1 MSIPI
6 VIVHTGNPDYLQA
19 VITHAS
25 KYSRT
30 VVLLGD
36 ESNTSIKNAIHIPL
50 SALKTNKLITFE
62 SSFVNYSTCNSNFE
76 RFCFSRLFYIRE
88 WMRRNKITSVV
99 HLDSDCLILRNVD
112 ELFNGQLALLY
123 NQKDSGLGKMSGSI
137 AISCLT
143 TQFIDDFIELCND
156 IYVTKTK
163 LELVQEKIK
172 YHRSS
177 RSPGGVCDM
186 TLYYILAHTLNPKNL
201 LDIQEDGSSYDDNIN
216 DSLGFN
222 GQDTFVLNGRTK
234 VVKVVDSKVVALGRD
249 GREIRLNNL
258 HYQGNSKKLI
268 IETTNMLARLQDC

>member
-6 VIVHTGNPDYLQA
+6 VIVHTGNPDYLQS

-25 KYSRT
+25 KYSKT

-36 ESNTSIKNAIHIPL
+36 ESNQSIKNALHISL
-50 SALKTNKLITFE
+50 SALKTNELSIFE
-62 SSFVNYSTCNSNFE
+62 RSFVNYSTCNSKFE
-76 RFCFSRLFYIRE
+76 RFCFSRIFYIRE
-88 WMRRNKITSVV
+88 WMRRNKITAVV

-123 NQKDSGLGKMSGSI
+123 NHKDAGLGKMSGSI

-143 TQFIDDFIELCND
+143 AQFMDNFIELCND
-156 IYVTKTK
+156 IYVTKIK
-163 LELVQEKIK
+163 LELIQEKIN

-177 RSPGGVCDM
+177 KSPGGVCDM
-186 TLYYILAHTLNPKNL
+186 TLYYILAQSLNPRNL
-201 LDIQEDGSSYDDNIN
+201 LDIQDDGSSYDDNIN

-222 GQDTFVLNGRTK
+222 GQDTFVLNRRMK
-234 VVKVVDSKVVALGRD
+234 IIKVVDGKVVALCRD

-268 IETTNMLARLQDC
+268 VETTNMLARLQN